1 MKFRV
6 RSFAPGIAAL
16 AALPLLLLTRNG
28 EASNTPTRVSSH
40 VAPATNPDDGV
51 PFPEGY
57 RSWTH
62 VSTALNSAGPRGPGI
77 HHIYANAKAMEG
89 YRTGRFPDGAIIVF
103 DRFGLAVS
111 GTTSKIAARQ
121 VVDIM
126 VRDSARYRDT
136 GGWAFDEFVGD
147 SRTQHAF
154 TPAQSVTTCFS
165 CHTQRKDSAYVF
177 TSFRDLDRTTR

>member
-1 MKFRV
+1 MTTNIRV
-6 RSFAPGIAAL
+6 AACVGIAAL
-16 AALPLLLLTRNG
+16 ISFSARSGDATPATQPAIG
-28 EASNTPTRVSSH
+28 ESAVSSKS
-40 VAPATNPDDGV
+40 DGV
-51 PFPEGY
+51 AFPEGY

-62 VSTALNSAGPRGPGI
+62 VSSAHNTAGPRGPGM

-103 DRFGLAVS
+103 DRFGLQVCGS
-111 GTTSKIAARQ
+111 TSTIGKRQ
-121 VVDIM
+121 MVDIM
-126 VRDSARYRDT
+126 VRDSARYRET

-154 TPAQSVTTCFS
+154 TPAQSVTTCFN

-177 TSFRDLDRTTR
+177 TSFSDKDRIAK